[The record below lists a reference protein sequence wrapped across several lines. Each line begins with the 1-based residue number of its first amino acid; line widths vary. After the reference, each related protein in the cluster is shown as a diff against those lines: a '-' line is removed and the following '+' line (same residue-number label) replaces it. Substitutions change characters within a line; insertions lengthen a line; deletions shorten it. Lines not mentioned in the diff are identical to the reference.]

1 MVVVVLVV
9 LEVYPGSSLVVVVVV
24 VSLSAGLLSPGIL
37 RISCVNSFSSSLG
50 FCDKLVTTG
59 ILTRMQGDKC
69 SSHMTVN
76 SSLDLRPGFLRLTK
90 FAF

>member
-9 LEVYPGSSLVVVVVV
+9 LDVYPGSSLVVVVVV

-37 RISCVNSFSSSLG
+37 RISCVNSFLSSLGIG

-69 SSHMTVN
+69 SSHLTVN
-76 SSLDLRPGFLRLTK
+76 SSLDLRLRY
-90 FAF
+90 FQD